1 MAYQKPKTDWAN
13 GDIPTAED
21 FNRIEG
27 NTETG
32 ASSLVTI
39 WSGSA
44 SAGQTITLSENI
56 YNFRMVFVQCQGIGQ
71 LAMVPIVDV
80 VAHFRGVGGQ

>member
-1 MAYQKPKTDWAN
+1 MAYQTPKTDWAN

-27 NTETG
+27 NTQTG
-32 ASSLVTI
+32 ANALVEI

-44 SAGQTITLSENI
+44 TAGQTITLI
-56 YNFRMVFVQCQGIGQ
+56 LGWYLCDCKVWARQ
-71 LAMVPIVDV
+71 
-80 VAHFRGVGGQ
+80 